1 MKLYDVAVIGGGPAG
16 LAVAIGSALRGLS
29 VVLFERRQPPLDKAC
44 GEGIM
49 PQGLAALERLG
60 VLRWLDLRDTA
71 PITGI
76 HYLQED
82 GAQVTGALPAPGG
95 LGVRRLALSAA
106 MLARAAEV
114 GVELRLGEGVQSL
127 QRTNGVSQ
135 VVTAQRQLT
144 ARFVVGADGLG
155 SRLGRQR
162 GWAGPAPRRR
172 RLGLRQHFALAPWTS
187 LVEVHFA
194 EHVEAYVT
202 PAGAARVGVAFL
214 WDEDRLIGQHSFP
227 ELLDRFPVLRARLD
241 AAPADSRPRGS
252 GPLHRRMP
260 TICGD
265 GFALVG
271 DAAGYVDAITGEG
284 ISLAL
289 TCAAALCAA
298 LPEALS
304 GAPNQHALRPYV
316 RMQRQSFFRYAVT
329 TELLLILAV
338 RPWLRR
344 RILQLLARFP
354 RLFALALRLVMGS
367 PTHTDMSS
375 GMTKG

>member
-1 MKLYDVAVIGGGPAG
+1 
-16 LAVAIGSALRGLS
+16 
-29 VVLFERRQPPLDKAC
+29 
-44 GEGIM
+44 M
-49 PQGLAALERLG
+49 PQGLAALQRLG
-60 VLRWLDLRDTA
+60 VLRWLDVRETA

-82 GAQVTGALPAPGG
+82 GTQVTGALPAPGG

-127 QRTNGVSQ
+127 QRTAGVSQ
-135 VVTAQRQLT
+135 VVTAQRQVT

-162 GWAGPAPRRR
+162 GWEDTAPRRR
-172 RLGLRQHFALAPWTS
+172 RLGLRQHFALVPWTS

-194 EHVEAYVT
+194 DHVEAYVT

-227 ELLDRFPVLRARLD
+227 ALLDRFPVLWARLEG
-241 AAPADSRPRGS
+241 AAVDSRPRGS
-252 GPLHRRMP
+252 GPLHRRVH
-260 TICGD
+260 TLCAD

-289 TCAAALCAA
+289 TCAAALCAVLPQA
-298 LPEALS
+298 LNGTTNP
-304 GAPNQHALRPYV
+304 HTLRPYV

-329 TELLLILAV
+329 TELLLTLAA

-344 RILQLLARFP
+344 RILHLLAKFP
-354 RLFALALRLVMGS
+354 RLFALALRLVMGP
-367 PTHTDMSS
+367 PTPTDMSS